1 MWDLA
6 LDCLFCA
13 RIPIRAPRY
22 HNDSRASRFFPPSHL
37 NLRKV
42 LPRLFKEA
50 GVGYCK
56 VMQRAVIRVEGMDCE
71 DCARAIARLL
81 EETPGVSTAE
91 ISLDRSQAVV
101 ELAPPA
107 DTTRII
113 VAIQNEG
120 YGARVLR

>member
-1 MWDLA
+1 V
-6 LDCLFCA
+6 
-13 RIPIRAPRY
+13 
-22 HNDSRASRFFPPSHL
+22 
-37 NLRKV
+37 V
-42 LPRLFKEA
+42 LPLFKEA

-81 EETPGVSTAE
+81 EQTPGVSTAE

-107 DTTRII
+107 DTTRI
-113 VAIQNEG
+113 VMALQKEG

>member
-1 MWDLA
+1 MQ
-6 LDCLFCA
+6 
-13 RIPIRAPRY
+13 
-22 HNDSRASRFFPPSHL
+22 

-42 LPRLFKEA
+42 VPWLFKEA
-50 GVGYCK
+50 DVGYCK

-81 EETPGVSTAE
+81 EETPGVSNAE

-113 VAIQNEG
+113 VALQKDG

>member
-1 MWDLA
+1 M
-6 LDCLFCA
+6 
-13 RIPIRAPRY
+13 
-22 HNDSRASRFFPPSHL
+22 
-37 NLRKV
+37 V
-42 LPRLFKEA
+42 TRLFNGA

-91 ISLDRSQAVV
+91 ISLEKSQAVV
-101 ELAPPA
+101 ELTPPA

-113 VAIQNEG
+113 VAIQKEG